1 MAKQRVQVQ
10 ELDAGSLVV
19 RPTASPVDT
28 YVRPASEQPTLTPL
42 SQFVNAISPAVEAKA
57 NEMKT
62 EKLKLERKEEAYK
75 LRMQDAQAKAKMGE
89 ITLDIDQQYNFD
101 SESFHEKYPNAQL
114 AIEAYN
120 KPIETYLEKLRQ
132 DPTVDQS
139 IIQDMEYY
147 AEVSKI
153 AFATT
158 YNTNQLKINRTKVDN
173 NFINQVSKV
182 NQATN
187 KTPEQQVEMIQTLAD
202 QMANGFLLPTG
213 KPDYKRFNTLLVDFL
228 HDTKSVNADSPL
240 YEAVS
245 NMVTK
250 DGNYLNILNSAV
262 YADKGAAIEQ
272 ARATLIKASTKLQV
286 KQAEE
291 QLTQQKAETAITQ
304 GDAGILA
311 LGVEVTHT
319 VEINGET
326 KEIKLNLT
334 KANITQALYMEAA
347 VELANLERDLANS
360 NKSDVEKNEVI
371 NAVKSK
377 HYKLYEDL
385 GIMSPDVREVV
396 TNFSGLTTSDVNVSQ
411 EDEAG
416 NKSYPALIEAE
427 QLYKMMENI
436 EAYSGTASLS
446 NLGFSNEQI
455 EFYSALNSGM
465 EANYTFRDSL
475 NTARKIR
482 ENPELLKNISISTE
496 DLGSMVDT
504 GLFDLTNLDEV
515 VNLNDLKPLIE
526 KRAAILMAG
535 NNLLSE
541 EDAIIKASK
550 QIAADY
556 VPFKMAN
563 GQFTAIPSESLS
575 TTELAFEQ
583 LEEQLNKMQEDGNF
597 KQMIESVYNLSPTIL
612 SEVSEALR
620 ANNPVTRVLSAIQLG
635 AGEQVS
641 PNTFTIMPRPTILNK
656 NMVDLYVVE
665 LGSDGKIN
673 PSGNIYKTPISV
685 DLLALPEDIKST
697 MIGNMSKEIEELN
710 ENLPSLAEDPRM
722 FIEPNEVE
730 KQLGARPVGEV
741 LSEVG
746 DAIGG
751 TVSEAVGAVGEA
763 IGSAIE
769 SISQSPDGKPL
780 SSEEIDNK
788 IKETFEDLQGS
799 VETPSLIKSTAASTI
814 IEDEGFSTTPYDD
827 MGKQSV
833 GHGLQIESLEPDER
847 ALIKDINNVQ
857 PEESQAVVALK
868 VDKISNYFS
877 DVVEGFQNLPETAQ
891 SAMVQMGYQLG
902 QYNVTSEWTE
912 FMKSIKEAA
921 TYTKG
926 SIEQATALAE
936 AKFHMLYNEAK
947 DGTTRLTKWATQ
959 TKDRAFKVASE
970 LGSDLQTALSLP
982 KPKPTKPVAKTVKH
996 GDSIKNMIPS
1006 HMRMF
1011 IQDILDINLDTT
1023 RTNDFLSKD
1032 EFTALQEVTRRAM
1045 NRQGGTKGDIDYD
1058 LDYTKGQSDVSFLSN
1073 SLSIGDPEGAIKK
1086 TLGDF
1091 TWSVNDKGEVIIT
1104 DQYNFNDAL
1113 KLRKKYDTEIK
1124 KLAHLTALAAR
1135 AASGDEQVGL
1145 YGLIRR
1151 YGALY
1156 GSVDGQG
1163 AKFEINLGKL

>member
-10 ELDAGSLVV
+10 ELDAGSSVV
-19 RPTASPVDT
+19 RPIASPVDT
-28 YVRPASEQPTLTPL
+28 YVKPVLEQPTLSTL
-42 SQFVNAISPAVEAKA
+42 SEFINAISPAVQAKA
-57 NEMKT
+57 DEMKV
-62 EKLKLERKEEAYK
+62 EKVKKERRAEANK

-89 ITLDIDQQYNFD
+89 LTFGLDEQYGLDPD
-101 SESFHEKYPNAQL
+101 SVHAKYPTVAL
-114 AIEAYN
+114 AVEAYN
-120 KPIETYLEKLRQ
+120 KPVSLYIEKLSQ
-132 DPTVDQS
+132 DPNVDPS
-139 IIQDMEYY
+139 IIEDMKYY
-147 AEVSKI
+147 AEVNKL
-153 AFATT
+153 AFAAK
-158 YNTNQLKINRTKVDN
+158 YNENQVKINRGKIDK
-173 NFINQVSKV
+173 NFINQISKL
-182 NQATN
+182 NQSTIKN
-187 KTPEQQVEMIQTLAD
+187 RQQIIELMQGLTD
-202 QMANGFLLPTG
+202 QMANGMPLLNG

-228 HDTKSVNADSPL
+228 HDTRSVNADSPL

-250 DGNYLNILNSAV
+250 DGNYLNILDSAT
-262 YADKGAAIEQ
+262 YAEQGAAIEK
-272 ARATLIKASTKLQV
+272 ARATSINASTKLQV
-286 KQAEE
+286 EQAKE
-291 QLTQQKAETAITQ
+291 QLKQNKVETAVTQ
-304 GDAGILA
+304 GDAAILA
-311 LGVEVTHT
+311 LGLELTSTIEV
-319 VEINGET
+319 NG
-326 KEIKLNLT
+326 KPIEIKQTLT
-334 KANITQALYMEAA
+334 KANITQALYIEAA
-347 VELANLERDLANS
+347 IELNKLEKDLANS
-360 NKSDVEKNEVI
+360 NKSDLEKNEII

-385 GIMSPDVREVV
+385 GIMSPETRELVN
-396 TNFSGLTTSDVNVSQ
+396 NFSSLTTSDVNVSQ

-427 QLYKMMENI
+427 RLYNMMENI
-436 EAYSGTASLS
+436 EAYSGNASLS
-446 NLGFSNEQI
+446 KLGFSNEQV
-455 EFYSALNSGM
+455 EFYSVLKSGM

-475 NTARKIR
+475 NTAREIR

-556 VPFKMAN
+556 VPFEMAN
-563 GQFTAIPSESLS
+563 GQFIAIPSESLS
-575 TTELAFEQ
+575 TNELAFEQ
-583 LEEQLNKMQEDGNF
+583 LEEQLNKMQKDGNF
-597 KQMIESVYNLSPTIL
+597 KQMIEGVYNLAPPIV
-612 SEVSEALR
+612 SEISEALR

-730 KQLGARPVGEV
+730 KQLGARPIGEV

-751 TVSEAVGAVGEA
+751 TVSEAVSAVGEA
-763 IGSAIE
+763 VDSAIE
-769 SISQSPDGKPL
+769 SISQSPDGTPL

-788 IKETFEDLQGS
+788 IKETFEGLQGS
-799 VETPSLIKSTAASTI
+799 VETPSLIKSATASTI

-877 DVVEGFQNLPETAQ
+877 DVVDGFENLPETAQ
-891 SAMVQMGYQLG
+891 SAMIQMGYQLG
-902 QYNVTSEWTE
+902 QYNVTREWTK
-912 FMKSIKEAA
+912 FMGAIKEAA
-921 TYTKG
+921 TYTEG

-959 TKDRAFKVASE
+959 TKDRALKVASE

-982 KPKPTKPVAKTVKH
+982 KPKPTKPVAKTVKY